1 MGSLAKKG
9 LQQYLLQLQHHPL
22 RTKVPTYLSCAFVI
36 FSCLSD
42 LWVCLVD
49 GKIRDFGGQYLLGN
63 WVGPLFIIYFSF
75 FPSIF
80 SGIKRT
86 VFVFGFY
93 ELGFVLLINDSDF
106 GVLRW
111 MQAITAAVLSAVSDI
126 VSQKLSGIQKLQL
139 KRLLLK
145 VVGSL
150 SIIFMLLFCSF
161 F

>member
-63 WVGPLFIIYFSF
+63 WVGPFFIIYFSF
-75 FPSIF
+75 FPPF
-80 SGIKRT
+80 SPESNGQCL
-86 VFVFGFY
+86 FLDFMNW
-93 ELGFVLLINDSDF
+93 VL
-106 GVLRW
+106 
-111 MQAITAAVLSAVSDI
+111 
-126 VSQKLSGIQKLQL
+126 
-139 KRLLLK
+139 
-145 VVGSL
+145 
-150 SIIFMLLFCSF
+150 F